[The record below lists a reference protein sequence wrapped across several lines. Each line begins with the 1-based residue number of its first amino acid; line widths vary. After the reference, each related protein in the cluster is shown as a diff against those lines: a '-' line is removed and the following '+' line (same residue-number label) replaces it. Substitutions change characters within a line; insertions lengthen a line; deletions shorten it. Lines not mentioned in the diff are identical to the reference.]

1 MSEPT
6 QLKSVET
13 DPFDLAAIRLS
24 QNFISTAGVKK
35 RLTTVPVRRKPNKQ
49 DFNRV
54 HPSEDYRANLSIIN
68 FKEERDTY
76 LVPRHLQEE
85 LLGET
90 EPVTAYTAINRQ
102 GVVFLWLVR
111 LPLEG
116 DKPNAWWDSARA
128 AAETAMTSWT
138 RVQANMSLGAYE
150 ISLGDAIKV
159 EPEWPDLTFQ
169 EIYKIAFRDRLI
181 TGLDHAAVQRL
192 RGQI

>member
-1 MSEPT
+1 MSNSD
-6 QLKSVET
+6 LKTVES

-35 RLTTVPVRRKPNKQ
+35 KLTTVPVRKPNKQ
-49 DFNRV
+49 DFVRV
-54 HPSEDYRANLSIIN
+54 HPSEDYRANLSVIN

-76 LVPRHLQEE
+76 LVPRHLQED

-90 EPVTAYTAINRQ
+90 EPVTAYTAVNRQ

-111 LPLEG
+111 LPLEA
-116 DKPNAWWDSARA
+116 DKTNEWWTSARS

-138 RVQANMSLGAYE
+138 RMQANMSLGAYE
-150 ISLGDAIKV
+150 IFTSEQIKA

-169 EIYKIAFRDRLI
+169 DIYKIAFRDRLI
-181 TGLDHAAVQRL
+181 TGLDHPAVQRL
-192 RGQI
+192 RGLL